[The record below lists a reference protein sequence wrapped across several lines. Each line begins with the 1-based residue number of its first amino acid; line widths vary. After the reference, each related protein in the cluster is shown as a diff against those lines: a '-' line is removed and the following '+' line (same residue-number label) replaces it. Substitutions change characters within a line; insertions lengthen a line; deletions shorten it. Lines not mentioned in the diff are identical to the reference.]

1 MRKDLGLSLEISRK
15 WIAHLT
21 LETEKSVNF
30 SKVDYSIKKL
40 MDSYLKLSSSKG
52 KRPEDLGRFM
62 ECLFTIPD
70 SDITDNIITWPD
82 FSTSANT
89 FSNPSPVSK
98 KSNLRVN
105 VTQTKLLMDS

>member
-1 MRKDLGLSLEISRK
+1 M
-15 WIAHLT
+15 
-21 LETEKSVNF
+21 NF

-40 MDSYLKLSSSKG
+40 IDFYLKLSSLKG
-52 KRPEDLGRFM
+52 KRPEDLERFM

-70 SDITDNIITWPD
+70 SDITDNIITQPD